1 MLIFVSRRGVDFLF
15 LFWKG
20 FGTFLVWFFLRYL
33 GFCLSCRFFGFGE
46 VLLTI
51 CSRFCGSGFS
61 VLEKVYF
68 RYFPVLRI
76 SLFWTSLKSKPFQ
89 VWTLPSWPDQP
100 YQAPTRRNATKRC
113 VKPHFANLNGPT
125 NQAPDG
131 ERRCNG
137 IVFSSIARTWG

>member
-1 MLIFVSRRGVDFLF
+1 MRVYVSACVCTVFLKKNPSLRMLIFVSRRGVDFLF

-76 SLFWTSLKSKPFQ
+76 SLF
-89 VWTLPSWPDQP
+89 
-100 YQAPTRRNATKRC
+100 
-113 VKPHFANLNGPT
+113 
-125 NQAPDG
+125 
-131 ERRCNG
+131 
-137 IVFSSIARTWG
+137 